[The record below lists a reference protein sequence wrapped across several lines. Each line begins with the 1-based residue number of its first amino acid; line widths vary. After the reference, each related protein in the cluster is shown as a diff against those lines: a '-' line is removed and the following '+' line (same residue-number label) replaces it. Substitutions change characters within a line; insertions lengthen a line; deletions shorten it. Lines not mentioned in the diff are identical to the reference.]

1 MNRAA
6 IIPLVLA
13 LLALSATQR
22 SALAVQQADEVALLR
37 AASEGH
43 LNTVRDLLDRGVDP
57 DVRGEG
63 GATALMAAAVQ
74 GHAEVLNALLE
85 SGADVNA
92 EDAGGWTALMLAAD
106 GGHAEIVV
114 ALLERGADV
123 NAEVMGSTALMLAAE
138 GGHADVLNALVVY
151 FESAKNKA
159 YQAAMK
165 SDLRNLVMAQES
177 YFADNFTYASLEALG
192 DMFRPSTGAMI
203 EINAVSGTG
212 WSATARHEN
221 SMQVC
226 HIFIGNAEPPIEG
239 MQEAELVC
247 Q

>member
-1 MNRAA
+1 MGGVMNRAV

-22 SALAVQQADEVALLR
+22 SALAVQQADEVALLQ

-63 GATALMAAAVQ
+63 GM
-74 GHAEVLNALLE
+74 
-85 SGADVNA
+85 
-92 EDAGGWTALMLAAD
+92 TALMLAA
-106 GGHAEIVV
+106 
-114 ALLERGADV
+114 LQ
-123 NAEVMGSTALMLAAE
+123 
-138 GGHADVLNALVVY
+138 GHADVLNAFVVY

-165 SDLRNLVMAQES
+165 SDLRVLVLAQES

-192 DMFRPSTGAMI
+192 DMFRPSTGTMI
-203 EINAVSGTG
+203 EIIAVSGTG

-221 SMQVC
+221 SMHVC
-226 HIFIGNAEPPIEG
+226 HIFIGYAEPPIEG
-239 MQEAELVC
+239 MQEGEPVC

>member
-1 MNRAA
+1 MPEITARLSTA
-6 IIPLVLA
+6 LA
-13 LLALSATQR
+13 LTLTSLMLFG
-22 SALAVQQADEVALLR
+22 SALAASPIQQDDEAALLR
-37 AASEGH
+37 AASEGSVD
-43 LNTVRDLLDRGVDP
+43 TVRLLLDQGVDP

-63 GATALMAAAVQ
+63 GR
-74 GHAEVLNALLE
+74 
-85 SGADVNA
+85 
-92 EDAGGWTALMLAAD
+92 TALMLAAE

-114 ALLERGADV
+114 ALLEGGADV
-123 NAEVMGSTALMLAAE
+123 NAQNNDGLTAPMAAVE
-138 GGHADVLNALVVY
+138 GGHVDVVRAFVMY
-151 FESAKNKA
+151 FESAKNRA

-165 SDLRNLVMAQES
+165 SNLRNLVVAQES

-192 DMFRPSTGAMI
+192 DMFRPVTGIMI

-226 HIFIGNAEPPIEG
+226 HIFMGNAEPPIEG
-239 MQEAELVC
+239 MQEGERVC